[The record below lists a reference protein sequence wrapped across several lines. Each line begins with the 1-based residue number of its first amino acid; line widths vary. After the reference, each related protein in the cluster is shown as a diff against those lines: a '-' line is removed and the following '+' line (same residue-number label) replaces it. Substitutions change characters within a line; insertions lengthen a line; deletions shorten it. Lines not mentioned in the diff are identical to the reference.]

1 MSRVGRDA
9 KRKPSKKRR
18 RKGKRKN
25 SGERTGERRGEGERE
40 NGEDD
45 VGKEEANQKRKYAL
59 ARPEALRSIVSRAA
73 FSSLNCNFI

>member
-1 MSRVGRDA
+1 M
-9 KRKPSKKRR
+9 
-18 RKGKRKN
+18 RKGNRVKRG
-25 SGERTGERRGEGERE
+25 GEKERERIAVRGQGRGGGEGERE

>member
-1 MSRVGRDA
+1 MDRGEEGGGRE
-9 KRKPSKKRR
+9 
-18 RKGKRKN
+18 
-25 SGERTGERRGEGERE
+25 GEREGERE

-45 VGKEEANQKRKYAL
+45 VGKEEANQKRKYAP

>member
-1 MSRVGRDA
+1 M
-9 KRKPSKKRR
+9 
-18 RKGKRKN
+18 RKGNRVKRG
-25 SGERTGERRGEGERE
+25 GEKERERIAVRGQGRGGGEEGERE